1 MKNVSI
7 GLIAIL
13 LLMFSS
19 TLSAQISQG
28 GTPYSFTNAIQFQNK
43 TSATI
48 TLQNP
53 DLNVLAGEDA
63 VNDPRQKYRVGVN
76 LPVNLNVNN
85 SGQWQNLPNGGR
97 LWRLVVH
104 SEDAMALGLYYNNF
118 YVPNGGQVFIYNE
131 TKDHVI
137 GAFTE
142 ANNIQNQIRATQMIE
157 GETITI
163 EYYES
168 PGTIGLPAI
177 EIKEV
182 VYFYRGVEDFVNQ
195 IALARDGVLTYGLN
209 KAENCQVD
217 VACTPESTGWSKQI
231 DAVVWYTFSSGGG
244 TAICTASMINNTA
257 ADCTPYIISA
267 WHCGEPDA
275 GSNIN
280 STVWYWNYQKSSCS
294 PGTDNS
300 SDPFP
305 GNETMTGGTVVAS
318 SGNGTLNNPPGSNQ
332 LAGSDFYLVEL
343 SSEPPSSY
351 NAYYN
356 GWNRSN
362 TAATSGV
369 GVHHPAGSAK
379 KISTYTSSLSSSSYN
394 GGPFGTH
401 WSVNWSSTTNGHGVT
416 EGGSSGSPIF
426 DNNGRFVGQL
436 SGGLSFCSAPNQS
449 DSYGKMY
456 TNWDQCGSA
465 ATAQLKPWLDPGNT
479 GALTMDGTYQPCT
492 PVAPTCGINA
502 STTSINAGGSV
513 TFTDGSTG
521 IPTDWAWNFDNTSQ
535 GGVSPAS
542 STAQNPG
549 AITYATP
556 GTYEVELT
564 ASNAQG
570 PCTTALNIN
579 VTASLGC
586 DTLTNIAAT
595 DVLNIYTTANGYVA
609 GWNEYGDISKAESYS
624 NYAPNTHVNGM
635 AVYFFG
641 VYDGGAGATV
651 DFNVWDDN
659 AGTPGTI
666 VGTTTITLANLSAA
680 LTANSGQGVL
690 QVSFP
695 AAVNVGGA
703 PFYCGITMNGF
714 GANDSLGIVSNST
727 TDPTQNTAW
736 EQWSDN
742 IWYTFDDPDSW
753 GNPYSLY
760 ITPYVTDV
768 PVTGTAS
775 SNITTTCAGG
785 SIDFSA
791 TGSNISGYNWYTT
804 GGLPA
809 ASTNQSETVTYA
821 TAGNYTAYLVLDG
834 VCDGQVIDS
843 VQVVITSG
851 PTTTATT
858 TDPGCA
864 GNDGQIL
871 VTATGGTPAYSYSI
885 DGGSTFQSGD
895 TFTGLSDDSYDI
907 VVEDANG
914 CQGTFTA
921 TLNPGAGALAVTS
934 ATTDPGCANND
945 GQIVVTAAG
954 GTPAYSYSID
964 GGSTFQSGATFTSL
978 AAGTYS
984 IVSADALGCL
994 GTTSATLTT
1003 IGVTLSVSATETN
1016 PGCANNDGQIVV
1028 AATGGTPAY
1037 TYSIDGGITFQS
1049 GATFTSLAA
1058 GTYNIVSADG
1068 LGCQGTTSA
1077 TLTISGITLTVSSTT
1092 NEPSCGANDGSIV
1105 TSVSGGTGPYT
1116 FSNDGGMTFT
1126 AGTSPYTFSTLGT
1139 GAYSIVVEDANT
1151 CQGTEPVTLSNATAP
1166 SEISTFSNITCS
1178 NANDGSIT
1186 TTATGT
1192 APFNFSIDGGVN
1204 YIAGTSPFTSTGLP
1218 MGTYD
1223 ISVQDANSC
1232 VSIINSITIT
1242 EPTSVSHSVTSTNA
1256 SCGAN
1261 NGTINVTGG
1270 GGNAIYTYSIDNGS
1284 SFQGSGT
1291 FSGLAAATYQ
1301 VLAMDGNGC
1310 TSIASAETITGTGN
1324 VTAAAAPVNETCAAT
1339 NGSIVLTGTGGSA
1352 PYQYSIDGGATFQ
1365 SSSSFTGL
1373 SAGTYNVVLEDVNG
1387 CQGANTS
1394 TITNTG
1400 GFTPTI
1406 SSNQTVCFGNSATIT
1421 SGGAGSGGTYTWDG
1435 GLGTGATQVVSPA
1448 TTTTYTVTMEDVSEC
1463 TETASVTITV
1473 ETEPTVTISPSNPV
1487 ICDGESLTLTG
1498 SGAQTYN
1505 WNTGATSSSI
1515 TVSPTNQTTYTVIGS
1530 NGVCQGAA
1538 VSTTISVN
1546 LAPVIITGS
1555 DQTLIVAGGTI
1566 NFSNAGSVATSYS
1579 WSFGDGTSSTLGSP
1593 SHTYTTAGNYT
1604 VILTGTLGNC
1614 SSSDTITIN
1623 VGFTGLEEVNL
1634 EESVNLYPN
1643 PSNGEFNL
1651 SLDFAIEQ
1659 DVEIRIFN
1667 TIGELLKSRRM
1678 NNISSSVIEFNLNN
1692 NAEGFYFV
1700 NIKTNNESITKRI
1713 SLIR

>member
-1 MKNVSI
+1 
-7 GLIAIL
+7 
-13 LLMFSS
+13 MFSS

-28 GTPYSFTNAIQFQNK
+28 GIPYSFTNSIQFQNK

-53 DLNVLAGEDA
+53 DLNVLAAEDA

-85 SGQWQNLPNGGR
+85 SGKWQNLPNGGR

-104 SEDAMALGLYYNNF
+104 SDDAMALGLYYNNF
-118 YVPNGGQVFIYNE
+118 YVPIGGQVFIYNE

-137 GAFTE
+137 GAFTAE
-142 ANNIQNQIRATQMIE
+142 NNVQNQIRATQMIE

-163 EYYES
+163 EYYEA
-168 PGTIGLPAI
+168 PGTIGLPAL

-217 VACTPESTGWSKQI
+217 VACTPESNGWSEQI

-267 WHCGEPDA
+267 WHCGEPNA
-275 GSNIN
+275 GDNIN

-294 PGTDNS
+294 PGTGNS

-305 GNETMTGGTVVAS
+305 GNQTMTGGTVVAS

-436 SGGLSFCSAPNQS
+436 SGGSSFCSAPNQS

-479 GALTMDGTYQPCT
+479 GAITMDGTYQPCT
-492 PVAPTCGINA
+492 PVAPTCGITA
-502 STTSINAGGSV
+502 SSTAITAGGTV
-513 TFTDGSTG
+513 TFADGSSGVPDT
-521 IPTDWAWNFDNTSQ
+521 WAWNFDNTSL
-535 GGVSPAS
+535 GGVSPVS

-549 AITYATP
+549 AVTYSTI
-556 GTYEVELT
+556 GTYEVELI

-570 PCTTALNIN
+570 SCTTTVNIN

-586 DTLTNIAAT
+586 DTLLNIADT
-595 DVLNIYTTANGYVA
+595 DVLNVYGTAGGYVA
-609 GWNEYGDISKAESYS
+609 GWNEYFDISKAEAYS

-635 AVYFFG
+635 AVYFYG

-659 AGTPGTI
+659 AGTPGNI
-666 VGTTTITLANLSAA
+666 IGTTNVSLADLDAA
-680 LTANSGQGVL
+680 LAGNGGQGVL

-695 AAVNVGGA
+695 SAINVGGA

-727 TDPTQNTAW
+727 TDPTPNSAW
-736 EQWSDN
+736 EEWSDN
-742 IWYTFDDPDSW
+742 SWNDFAGAW

-768 PVTGTAS
+768 PVSGSAS
-775 SNITTTCAGG
+775 SNITTTCAGS
-785 SIDFSA
+785 SIDFTSSGTNV
-791 TGSNISGYNWYTT
+791 TGTT
-804 GGLPA
+804 WVFNGGTPST
-809 ASTNQSETVTYA
+809 STNANETVTFA
-821 TAGNYTAYLVLDG
+821 TSGNYTAFLIQDG
-834 VCDGQVIDS
+834 SCDGQAIDS
-843 VQVVITSG
+843 VEIVITSG
-851 PTTTATT
+851 PTTNAAT

-864 GNDGQIL
+864 GNDGQII
-871 VTATGGTPAYSYSI
+871 VAATGGVSPFTYSI
-885 DGGSTFQSGD
+885 DGGTTFQISN
-895 TFTGLSDDSYDI
+895 TFTGLTDGVYT
-907 VVEDANG
+907 VVSEDANG
-914 CQGTFTA
+914 CQGTFLA
-921 TLNPGAGALAVTS
+921 TLIPGTGTLSVTS
-934 ATTDPGCANND
+934 NLTDPGCANND
-945 GQIVVTAAG
+945 GQIVVAT
-954 GTPAYSYSID
+954 S
-964 GGSTFQSGATFTSL
+964 GGS
-978 AAGTYS
+978 
-984 IVSADALGCL
+984 
-994 GTTSATLTT
+994 
-1003 IGVTLSVSATETN
+1003 
-1016 PGCANNDGQIVV
+1016 
-1028 AATGGTPAY
+1028 PAY

-1049 GATFTSLAA
+1049 GDTFTGLSA

-1068 LGCQGTTSA
+1068 TGCQGTSSA
-1077 TLTISGITLTVSSTT
+1077 TLTVAGITLTVSSTT
-1092 NEPSCGANDGSIV
+1092 TDPSCGVNDGSIV
-1105 TSVSGGTGPYT
+1105 TSVSGGSGPYI
-1116 FSNDGGMTFT
+1116 FSSDGGITFNS
-1126 AGTSPYTFSTLGT
+1126 GTTPYSFASLGT
-1139 GAYSIVVEDANT
+1139 GSYSIVVEDANT
-1151 CQGTEPVTLSNATAP
+1151 CQGTETVTLSNPTAP
-1166 SEISTFSNITCS
+1166 TETSTSSNATCS
-1178 NANDGSIT
+1178 NTVDGSIT
-1186 TTATGT
+1186 TEAAGT
-1192 APFNFSIDGGVN
+1192 APFSFSIDGGSTFTS
-1204 YIAGTSPFTSTGLP
+1204 GPSPFTTTGLGA
-1218 MGTYD
+1218 GTYNVV
-1223 ISVQDANSC
+1223 VQDAGGCTS
-1232 VSIINSITIT
+1232 VASSITIT
-1242 EPTSVSHSVTSTNA
+1242 EPTAVAHTSSATNA

-1261 NGTINVTGG
+1261 NGTISATATGG
-1270 GGNAIYTYSIDNGS
+1270 TAPYTYSIDNGGGYQS
-1284 SFQGSGT
+1284 SGNFA
-1291 FSGLAAATYQ
+1291 GLTANTYQ
-1301 VLAMDGNGC
+1301 VIAMDANGC
-1310 TSIASAETITGTGN
+1310 TSVVSTEIITGTGT
-1324 VTAAAAPVNETCAAT
+1324 VTTTAAPVNETCAAT
-1339 NGSIVLTGTGGSA
+1339 NGSMILTGTGGSA

-1365 SSSSFTGL
+1365 SSGSFAGL
-1373 SAGTYNVVLEDVNG
+1373 SAGTYNVVIEDING
-1387 CQGANTS
+1387 CQGTNTS

-1406 SSNQTVCFGNSATIT
+1406 SSNQTICFGNSATIT

-1435 GLGTGATQVVSPA
+1435 GLGTGATQVASPA
-1448 TTTTYTVTMEDVSEC
+1448 STTTYTVTMVDGSAC

-1473 ETEPTVTISPSNPV
+1473 ETEPTVIITPSNPV
-1487 ICDGESLTLTG
+1487 ICAGESLTLAA
-1498 SGAQTYN
+1498 SGAQSYN
-1505 WNTGATSSSI
+1505 WNTGATSASI

-1546 LAPVIITGS
+1546 LAPVIIAGS

-1566 NFSNAGSVATSYS
+1566 NFSNAGSGATSYS

-1593 SHTYTTAGNYT
+1593 SHTYTSAGTYT

-1651 SLDFAIEQ
+1651 SLNFAIEQ

-1667 TIGELLKSRRM
+1667 TIGELLASKTM
-1678 NNISSSVIEFNLNN
+1678 NNTSSSVIEFNLND

-1713 SLIR
+1713 SFIR

>member
-1 MKNVSI
+1 MVS
-7 GLIAIL
+7 LI
-13 LLMFSS
+13 S
-19 TLSAQISQG
+19 SAQISQG
-28 GTPYSFTNAIQFQNK
+28 GIPYSFTNAIQFQNK
-43 TSATI
+43 SAATI

-53 DLNVLAGEDA
+53 DLNILAAEDA

-85 SGQWQNLPNGGR
+85 SGQWQNLSNGGR
-97 LWRLVVH
+97 IWRLVIH
-104 SEDAMALGLYYNNF
+104 SDDAMALGLYYNNF

-168 PGTIGLPAI
+168 PSTIGLPAI

-182 VYFYRGVEDFVNQ
+182 VYFYRGVEDFVNGF
-195 IALARDGVLTYGLN
+195 AYERDGVAKYGLE

-217 VACTPESTGWSKQI
+217 VACTPESNGWQNQI
-231 DAVVWYTFSSGGG
+231 DAAVHYTFSQGGQSYV
-244 TAICTASMINNTA
+244 CSASMINNTA

-267 WHCGEPDA
+267 WHCGEPNA

-280 STVWYWNYQKSSCS
+280 SWVWYWNYQKTTCA
-294 PGTDNS
+294 PNS
-300 SDPFP
+300 NGSNPSK
-305 GNETMTGGTVVAS
+305 GSQTMTGGTVVAS
-318 SGNGTLNNPPGSNQ
+318 SGNGSLNNPPGNNQ

-343 SSEPPSSY
+343 SSEPPASY

-362 TAATSGV
+362 TAATSGIS
-369 GVHHPAGSAK
+369 VHHPAGSAK
-379 KISTYTSSLSSSSYN
+379 KISTFNTSLNSSTYN
-394 GGPFGTH
+394 GGASGAH
-401 WSVNWSSTTNGHGVT
+401 WTVYWSATANGHGVT
-416 EGGSSGSPIF
+416 EGGSSGSPIY
-426 DNNGRFVGQL
+426 DQNGRTVGQL
-436 SGGLSFCSAPNQS
+436 SGGSSFCNATGSP
-449 DSYGKMY
+449 DLYGKMY
-456 TNWDQCGSA
+456 TNWDLCGSS

-492 PVAPTCGINA
+492 PVAPTCGITA
-502 STTSINAGGSV
+502 SSTTITAGGTV
-513 TFTDGSTG
+513 TFSDGSSGVPDT
-521 IPTDWAWNFDNTSQ
+521 WSWNFDNTSQ

-549 AITYATP
+549 AVTYSIP

-570 PCTTALNIN
+570 PCTTTVNIN

-595 DVLNIYTTANGYVA
+595 DVLNIYATANGYVA

-651 DFNVWDDN
+651 DFNLWDDN
-659 AGTPGTI
+659 AGTPNSI
-666 VGTTTITLANLSAA
+666 IGTTTITLANLNAA
-680 LTANSGQGVL
+680 LTANSGQGIL

-727 TDPTQNTAW
+727 TDPTPNTAW

-742 IWYTFDDPDSW
+742 TWYTFDDANSW

-768 PVTGTAS
+768 PVSGSAS
-775 SNITTTCAGG
+775 SNITTACAGS
-785 SIDFSA
+785 SIDFTSSGTNV
-791 TGSNISGYNWYTT
+791 TGTT
-804 GGLPA
+804 WVFNGGTPST
-809 ASTNQSETVTYA
+809 STNTNETVTFA
-821 TAGNYTAYLVLDG
+821 TAGNYTAFLIQEG
-834 VCDGQVIDS
+834 SCDGQAIDS
-843 VQVVITSG
+843 VEIFITSG

-858 TDPGCA
+858 TNPGCA
-864 GNDGQIL
+864 GNDGQL
-871 VTATGGTPAYSYSI
+871 VVAATGGATPFTYSI
-885 DGGSTFQSGD
+885 DGGITFQTSN
-895 TFTGLSDDSYDI
+895 TFTGLTDGVYT
-907 VVEDANG
+907 VVSEDANG
-914 CQGTFTA
+914 CQGTFLA
-921 TLNPGAGALAVTS
+921 TLIPGTGTLSLTS
-934 ATTDPGCANND
+934 TLTDPGCANNN
-945 GQIVVTAAG
+945 GQIVIAT
-954 GTPAYSYSID
+954 S
-964 GGSTFQSGATFTSL
+964 GGS
-978 AAGTYS
+978 
-984 IVSADALGCL
+984 
-994 GTTSATLTT
+994 
-1003 IGVTLSVSATETN
+1003 
-1016 PGCANNDGQIVV
+1016 
-1028 AATGGTPAY
+1028 PAY

-1049 GATFTSLAA
+1049 GDTFTGLSA

-1068 LGCQGTTSA
+1068 TGCQGTSTA
-1077 TLTISGITLTVSSTT
+1077 TLTVAGITLTVSSTAID
-1092 NEPSCGANDGSIV
+1092 PSCGVSDGSIV
-1105 TSVSGGTGPYT
+1105 TNVSGGSGPYI
-1116 FSNDGGMTFT
+1116 FSNDGGITFNS
-1126 AGTSPYTFSTLGT
+1126 GTTPYSFASLGT
-1139 GAYSIVVEDANT
+1139 GSYSIVVEDANT
-1151 CQGTEPVTLSNATAP
+1151 CQGTETVTLSNPTAP
-1166 SEISTFSNITCS
+1166 TETSTSSNATCS
-1178 NANDGSIT
+1178 STVDGSIT
-1186 TTATGT
+1186 TVATGT
-1192 APFNFSIDGGVN
+1192 APFSFSIDGGMTFTS
-1204 YIAGTSPFTSTGLP
+1204 GPSPFTTTGLSS
-1218 MGTYD
+1218 GNYN
-1223 ISVQDANSC
+1223 IVVQDAAGCTS
-1232 VSIINSITIT
+1232 VANSITIT
-1242 EPTSVSHSVTSTNA
+1242 EPTAVVHTTSATNA

-1261 NGTINVTGG
+1261 NGTITAVATGG
-1270 GGNAIYTYSIDNGS
+1270 TTPYTYSIDNGGGYQS
-1284 SFQGSGT
+1284 SGSFT
-1291 FSGLAAATYQ
+1291 GLAANTYQ
-1301 VLAMDGNGC
+1301 IIAMDANGC
-1310 TSIASAETITGTGN
+1310 TSILSTETITGTGT
-1324 VTAAAAPVNETCAAT
+1324 VTTASVPVNETCAAT

-1365 SSSSFTGL
+1365 SSGSFTGL
-1373 SAGTYNVVLEDVNG
+1373 SAGTYNVVIEDVNG

-1406 SSNQTVCFGNSATIT
+1406 SSNQTICFGNSATIT

-1435 GLGTGATQVVSPA
+1435 GLGTGATQVASPA
-1448 TTTTYTVTMEDVSEC
+1448 STTTYTVTMVDGSAC

-1473 ETEPTVTISPSNPV
+1473 ETEPTVIITPSNPV
-1487 ICDGESLTLTG
+1487 ICAGESVTLAA
-1498 SGAQTYN
+1498 SGAQSYN
-1505 WNTGATSSSI
+1505 WNTGATSASI

-1546 LAPVIITGS
+1546 LAPVIIAGS

-1566 NFSNAGSVATSYS
+1566 NFSNAGSGATSYS

-1593 SHTYTTAGNYT
+1593 SHTYTTAGTYT

-1651 SLDFAIEQ
+1651 SLNFAIEQ

-1667 TIGELLKSRRM
+1667 TIGELLASKTM
-1678 NNISSSVIEFNLNN
+1678 NNTSSSVIEFNLND

-1713 SLIR
+1713 SIIR

>member
-1 MKNVSI
+1 MKNLSI
-7 GLIAIL
+7 GLIA
-13 LLMFSS
+13 LLMLLASITS
-19 TLSAQISQG
+19 TAQISQG
-28 GTPYSFTNAIQFQNK
+28 GTPYSFTNTIQFQNK

-63 VNDPRQKYRVGVN
+63 AIDPRQEYRVGVN

-85 SGQWQNLPNGGR
+85 SGKWQNLPNGGR

-104 SEDAMALGLYYNNF
+104 SDDAMALGLYYNNF

-137 GAFTE
+137 GAFTA
-142 ANNIQNQIRATQMIE
+142 ANNVQNQIRATQMIE

-163 EYYES
+163 EYYEA

-217 VACTPESTGWSKQI
+217 VACTPESTGWSEQI

-267 WHCGEPDA
+267 WHCGEPNA

-294 PGTDNS
+294 PGTGNS

-305 GNETMTGGTVVAS
+305 GNQTMTGGTVVAS

-436 SGGLSFCSAPNQS
+436 SGGSSFCSAPNQS

-456 TNWDQCGSA
+456 TNWDQCGNS

-492 PVAPTCGINA
+492 PVAPTCGITA
-502 STTSINAGGSV
+502 SSTTITAGGTV
-513 TFTDGSTG
+513 TFSDGSSGVPDT
-521 IPTDWAWNFDNTSQ
+521 WAWNFDNTSQ

-549 AITYATP
+549 AVTYSTP

-570 PCTTALNIN
+570 PCTTTVNIN

-595 DVLNIYTTANGYVA
+595 DVLNIYATANGYVA

-727 TDPTQNTAW
+727 TDPTPNTAW

-742 IWYTFDDPDSW
+742 TWYTFDAATSW

-768 PVTGTAS
+768 PVSGSAS
-775 SNITTTCAGG
+775 SNISTACAGS
-785 SIDFSA
+785 SIDFTS
-791 TGSNISGYNWYTT
+791 TGTNVTGTT
-804 GGLPA
+804 WVFNGGIPST
-809 ASTNQSETVTYA
+809 STNANETVTFA
-821 TAGNYTAYLVLDG
+821 TAGNYTAYLIQDG
-834 VCDGQVIDS
+834 SCDGQAIDS
-843 VQVVITSG
+843 VELIITSG
-851 PTTTATT
+851 PTTTANT
-858 TDPGCA
+858 TDPGCP
-864 GNDGQIL
+864 GNDGQL
-871 VTATGGTPAYSYSI
+871 VVAATGGVTPFTYSI
-885 DGGSTFQSGD
+885 DGGTTFQTSD
-895 TFTGLSDDSYDI
+895 TFTGLTDGIYT
-907 VVEDANG
+907 VVAEDANG
-914 CQGTFTA
+914 CEGTFLA
-921 TLNPGAGALAVTS
+921 TLIPGTGTLTVTGT
-934 ATTDPGCANND
+934 TTDPGCANND
-945 GQIVVTAAG
+945 GQIVVAA
-954 GTPAYSYSID
+954 A
-964 GGSTFQSGATFTSL
+964 
-978 AAGTYS
+978 
-984 IVSADALGCL
+984 
-994 GTTSATLTT
+994 
-1003 IGVTLSVSATETN
+1003 
-1016 PGCANNDGQIVV
+1016 
-1028 AATGGTPAY
+1028 GGTPAY
-1037 TYSIDGGITFQS
+1037 TYSIDGGVTFQS
-1049 GATFTSLAA
+1049 SDTFTGLAA
-1058 GTYNIVSADG
+1058 GTYSIVSLDG

-1077 TLTISGITLTVSSTT
+1077 TLTTSGITLTVSSTT
-1092 NEPSCGANDGSIV
+1092 TDPSCVTNDGSIV
-1105 TSVSGGTGPYT
+1105 TSVSGGTGPYV
-1116 FSNDGGMTFT
+1116 FSYDGGSTFT

-1139 GAYSIVVEDANT
+1139 GTYSIVVEDANT
-1151 CQGTEPVTLSNATAP
+1151 CQGSESVTLSNATVP
-1166 SEISTFSNITCS
+1166 TETSTSSNLTC
-1178 NANDGSIT
+1178 NNTNDGSIT
-1186 TTATGT
+1186 TAAAGT

-1204 YIAGTSPFTSTGLP
+1204 YIAGTSPFTSTGLSI
-1218 MGTYD
+1218 GTYD
-1223 ISVQDANSC
+1223 ISVQDANGC

-1242 EPTSVSHSVTSTNA
+1242 EPTSVSHSATSTNA

-1261 NGTINVTGG
+1261 NGIITVTATGG
-1270 GGNAIYTYSIDNGS
+1270 NNTYTYSNNNGA
-1284 SFQGSGT
+1284 SFQASGSFT
-1291 FSGLAAATYQ
+1291 GLSSNTYQ
-1301 VLAMDGNGC
+1301 VIAMDGNGC
-1310 TSIASAETITGTGN
+1310 TSIVSTETITGTGT
-1324 VTAAAAPVNETCAAT
+1324 VTTAAAPVNETCAAT

-1365 SSSSFTGL
+1365 SSGSFTGL
-1373 SAGTYNVVLEDVNG
+1373 SAGTYNVMIEDANG

-1435 GLGTGATQVVSPA
+1435 GLGTGATQVASPA
-1448 TTTTYTVTMEDVSEC
+1448 STTTYTVTMVDGSGC

-1473 ETEPTVTISPSNPV
+1473 ETEPTVTITPSNPV
-1487 ICDGESLTLTG
+1487 ICGGESVTLTG
-1498 SGAQTYN
+1498 SGAQIYN
-1505 WNTGATSSSI
+1505 WNTGATSASI

-1546 LAPVIITGS
+1546 LAPVIIAGS

-1566 NFSNAGSVATSYS
+1566 NFSNAGSGATSYS
-1579 WSFGDGTSSTLGSP
+1579 WSFGDGGSSTLGSP
-1593 SHTYTTAGNYT
+1593 THTYTTAGTYT

-1651 SLDFAIEQ
+1651 SLNFEIEQ
-1659 DVEIRIFN
+1659 NVEIRIFN
-1667 TIGELLKSRRM
+1667 TIGELLVSKTM
-1678 NNISSSVIEFNLNN
+1678 NNTSSSFVEFNLNN

-1713 SLIR
+1713 SIIR

>member
-1 MKNVSI
+1 MKNISI
-7 GLIAIL
+7 GLIAL
-13 LLMFSS
+13 LLFIAPITSF
-19 TLSAQISQG
+19 AQISQG
-28 GTPYSFTNAIQFQNK
+28 GTPYSFTNTIPFQNK
-43 TSATI
+43 FSATL

-53 DLNVLAGEDA
+53 DLNILALEDA
-63 VNDPRQKYRVGVN
+63 TIDSRQEYRVGVN

-85 SGQWQNLPNGGR
+85 SGKWQNLSNGGR
-97 LWRLVVH
+97 IWRLVIH
-104 SEDAMALGLYYNNF
+104 SDDAMALGLYYNNF
-118 YVPNGGQVFIYNE
+118 YVPNGGQVFIYNA

-137 GAFTE
+137 GAFTSE
-142 ANNIQNQIRATQMIE
+142 NNVHNQIRATQMIE
-157 GETITI
+157 GETLTI
-163 EYYES
+163 EYYEA

-217 VACTPESTGWSKQI
+217 VACTPESTGWSEQI

-267 WHCGEPDA
+267 WHCGEPNA

-294 PGTDNS
+294 PGTGNS

-305 GNETMTGGTVVAS
+305 GNQTMTGGTVVAS
-318 SGNGTLNNPPGSNQ
+318 SGNGTLNNPPGNNQ

-343 SSEPPSSY
+343 SSQPPASY
-351 NAYYN
+351 NAYYE
-356 GWNRSN
+356 GWDRSN
-362 TAATSGV
+362 SASPSGV

-379 KISTYTSSLSSSSYN
+379 KISTYTNSLSSSSYN

-436 SGGLSFCSAPNQS
+436 SGGSSFCSAPNQS

-456 TNWDQCGSA
+456 TNWDLCGASA
-465 ATAQLKPWLDPGNT
+465 NAQLAPWLDPGNT
-479 GALTMDGTYQPCT
+479 GAMTVDGTYQPCT
-492 PVAPTCGINA
+492 PIPPTCGIT
-502 STTSINAGGSV
+502 SSSTSITVGGTV
-513 TFTDGSTG
+513 TFSDGSSGVPDT
-521 IPTDWAWNFDNTSQ
+521 WAWNFDNTSL

-542 STAQNPG
+542 STTQNPG
-549 AITYATP
+549 AVTYSSI
-556 GTYEVELT
+556 GTYEVELI

-570 PCTTALNIN
+570 TCTTTVNIN
-579 VTASLGC
+579 VGASLGC
-586 DTLTNIAAT
+586 DTLINIADT
-595 DVLNIYTTANGYVA
+595 DTLRIYNANNGYLA
-609 GWNEYGDISKAESYS
+609 GWNDYFDVSKAEMYS
-624 NYAPNTHVNGM
+624 GYAPYAYLNGM
-635 AVYFFG
+635 AIYFYG
-641 VYDGGAGATV
+641 VNDGGNGATV
-651 DFNVWDDN
+651 DFNIWDDN
-659 AGTPGTI
+659 AGEPGTI
-666 VGTTTITLANLSAA
+666 IGTQSYSLATLDGS
-680 LTANSGQGVL
+680 LTSGQGIL
-690 QVSFP
+690 EINYSP
-695 AAVNVGGA
+695 AINVGGA
-703 PFYCGITMNGF
+703 IFYCGITMNGF
-714 GANDSLGIVSNST
+714 GTNDSLGMVTNSVY
-727 TDPTQNTAW
+727 DPTPNSGW
-736 EQWSDN
+736 EQWSDL
-742 IWYTFDDPDSW
+742 SW
-753 GNPYSLY
+753 HDMGSAWSVPVSQY

-768 PVTGTAS
+768 PVSGSAS

-791 TGSNISGYNWYTT
+791 TGTNVTGYNWYTN
-804 GGLPA
+804 GGTPA
-809 ASTNQSETVTYA
+809 TSTNQNETVTYA

-834 VCDGQVIDS
+834 VCSGQVIDS
-843 VQVVITSG
+843 VELIITSG
-851 PTTTATT
+851 PATTAST

-864 GNDGQIL
+864 GNDGQI
-871 VTATGGTPAYSYSI
+871 VVAATGGVAPFTYSI
-885 DGGSTFQSGD
+885 DGGITFQASD
-895 TFTGLSDDSYDI
+895 TFTGLTDGVYAVI
-907 VVEDANG
+907 AEDANG
-914 CQGTFTA
+914 CQGTFLA
-921 TLNPGAGALAVTS
+921 TLIPGTGTLTVTS
-934 ATTDPGCANND
+934 
-945 GQIVVTAAG
+945 
-954 GTPAYSYSID
+954 
-964 GGSTFQSGATFTSL
+964 
-978 AAGTYS
+978 
-984 IVSADALGCL
+984 
-994 GTTSATLTT
+994 TLTD
-1003 IGVTLSVSATETN
+1003 

-1049 GATFTSLAA
+1049 GDTFTGLAA
-1058 GTYNIVSADG
+1058 GTYSIVSADG

-1077 TLTISGITLTVSSTT
+1077 TLTTSGITLALTSTT
-1092 NEPSCGANDGSIV
+1092 IDPSCGANDGSII

-1116 FSNDGGMTFT
+1116 FSNDGGATFT
-1126 AGTSPYTFSTLGT
+1126 AGTSPYTFSSLGT
-1139 GAYSIVVEDANT
+1139 GTYSIVVEDANT
-1151 CQGTEPVTLSNATAP
+1151 CQGSESVVLSNAAAP
-1166 SEISTFSNITCS
+1166 TETSTSSNLTCN

-1204 YIAGTSPFTSTGLP
+1204 YVAGTSPFTSTGLP
-1218 MGTYD
+1218 IGTYN
-1223 ISVQDANSC
+1223 ISVQDANGC
-1232 VSIINSITIT
+1232 VSVINSITIT
-1242 EPTSVSHSVTSTNA
+1242 EPSTVSHTTTSTDA
-1256 SCGAN
+1256 SCGGN
-1261 NGTINVTGG
+1261 NGTITAIATGG
-1270 GGNAIYTYSIDNGS
+1270 TAPYTYSIDNGGGYQPS
-1284 SFQGSGT
+1284 GSFT
-1291 FSGLAAATYQ
+1291 GLAANTYQ
-1301 VLAMDGNGC
+1301 VIVMDANGC
-1310 TSIASAETITGTGN
+1310 TSIVNAVTISGTGS
-1324 VTAAAAPVNETCAAT
+1324 VTTTAAPVNETCAAT
-1339 NGSIVLTGTGGSA
+1339 NGAIVLTGTGGSA

-1365 SSSSFTGL
+1365 SSGSFTGL
-1373 SAGTYNVVLEDVNG
+1373 SAGTYNVVIEDVNG

-1400 GFTPTI
+1400 GFNPTI
-1406 SSNQTVCFGNSATIT
+1406 SSNQTICFGNSATIT
-1421 SGGAGSGGTYTWDG
+1421 SGGAGSGGTYTWNG

-1448 TTTTYTVTMEDVSEC
+1448 TTTTYTVTMEDLSGC

-1473 ETEPTVTISPSNPV
+1473 ETEPTVTITPLNPV
-1487 ICDGESLTLTG
+1487 ICDGESVTLTG

-1546 LAPVIITGS
+1546 LAPVVIAGS

-1566 NFSNAGSVATSYS
+1566 NFSNAGSGATSYS

-1593 SHTYTTAGNYT
+1593 SHTFTTAGTYT

-1651 SLDFAIEQ
+1651 GLNFAIER

-1667 TIGELLKSRRM
+1667 TIGELLTSRTI
-1678 NNISSSVIEFNLNN
+1678 NNTSSSVVEFNLNN

-1700 NIKTNNESITKRI
+1700 NIKTNNQSITKRI
-1713 SLIR
+1713 SIIR